1 MAFVITQPCCNDTA
15 CIAVCPVQCIRP
27 RPGDAMF
34 TSTEQLY
41 IDPDTCID
49 CGACLDVCPVDAIYA
64 DYDLPEHQD
73 PYRRINADYFAENP
87 LGDVSRL
94 APKRHALPEARQP
107 VRIAVVGAG
116 PSACYAVDELSAING
131 IEVTVLERLPTPFGL
146 VRAGVAPDHA
156 QTKRIGERFDEAL
169 ARPNVTCFFNVEVG
183 AYLTLQEILEHHHA
197 VIWAGGAADDRK
209 LSIPGEDLPGSHS
222 AREFVAWYNGHPD
235 FADRTFNLDHE
246 RAVIIGNGNV
256 ALDVARALTRPPQLY
271 EQTDMAEHAIAVLR
285 TSGVREVMLIAR
297 RGQLH
302 GSYSTAELLA
312 AARLD
317 GVDLLA
323 RADEVDIATD
333 ELAGLQPGGIT
344 RDIKRRIDIIQD
356 ASEHNPSEARRIVLR
371 FRQTPVEIIGDDR
384 VRGIVVRGSN
394 NEIETIETGLVLRA
408 IGYRGRGIDG
418 MPFDDGA
425 GVIPS
430 QDGRVIDPATGEPL
444 AGYYCTGWI
453 KRGANGI
460 IGTNRFDA
468 AETVASLLDDVAR
481 GVLRDPQLNADAFAA
496 LILKRQPN
504 AIDSVGWKR
513 IDTTE
518 KTAGRRSRPNRP
530 RVKFVTVD
538 ELLATSRAERG

>member
-1 MAFVITQPCCNDTA
+1 
-15 CIAVCPVQCIRP
+15 
-27 RPGDAMF
+27 
-34 TSTEQLY
+34 
-41 IDPDTCID
+41 
-49 CGACLDVCPVDAIYA
+49 
-64 DYDLPEHQD
+64 
-73 PYRRINADYFAENP
+73 
-87 LGDVSRL
+87 
-94 APKRHALPEARQP
+94 
-107 VRIAVVGAG
+107 
-116 PSACYAVDELSAING
+116 
-131 IEVTVLERLPTPFGL
+131 
-146 VRAGVAPDHA
+146 
-156 QTKRIGERFDEAL
+156 
-169 ARPNVTCFFNVEVG
+169 
-183 AYLTLQEILEHHHA
+183 
-197 VIWAGGAADDRK
+197 
-209 LSIPGEDLPGSHS
+209 
-222 AREFVAWYNGHPD
+222 
-235 FADRTFNLDHE
+235 
-246 RAVIIGNGNV
+246 
-256 ALDVARALTRPPQLY
+256 
-271 EQTDMAEHAIAVLR
+271 MAEHAIAALR

-323 RADEVDIATD
+323 RADEVDIATE
-333 ELAGLQPGGIT
+333 ELASLQPGGMT
-344 RDIKRRIDIIQD
+344 RDIKRRISIIQD
-356 ASEHNPSEARRIVLR
+356 ASEHNPTEARRMILR

-384 VRGIVVRGSN
+384 VTGIVVRGSN
-394 NEIETIETGLVLRA
+394 NELETIETGLVLRA

-430 QDGRVIDPATGEPL
+430 QDGRVIDPGTGEPL

-468 AETVASLLDDVAR
+468 AETVASLLADVAR

-496 LILKRQPN
+496 LVLKRQPN

-538 ELLATSRAERG
+538 ELVATSRAERA